1 MKEAAPIQP
10 QFDRLQKVAVSIGVP
25 ALGLCAIGAG
35 FNSKRFFEAYLM
47 AYVFWLGIGLG
58 CQAVLMIHHLAG
70 GRWGFAIRRQLE
82 AGSKTLPLL
91 TVLFIP
97 CLLGLHSLYIWTS
110 PEALDADALLRHK
123 QAYLNAPFFVVR
135 AAVYF
140 AIWLGTMV
148 LLNRASLTQ
157 DRTPNRE
164 ATRRLTLIS
173 GVGLGLYMLTMTF
186 ASIDWMMSLEPAWF
200 STIYGL
206 LIMTG
211 QVLGAFAFVIIVAA
225 LLVKYKSYAEVI
237 LPLHFHDLGNFLL
250 TFVIFWAYMAFSQF
264 LIIWSGNLPDENSWY
279 LHRLVGGWKAVGV
292 TLIIL
297 HFFVP
302 FLLLLSRDLKRR
314 SDWLSKVAFTVFVM
328 GMLDIFWIVAPGF
341 GRPSFQI
348 YWMDIMVPI
357 GIGGVWVAMFI
368 KQLKNQSAVPVHDS
382 RIEEEFEWA

>member
-1 MKEAAPIQP
+1 MNVIASLQP
-10 QFDRLQKVAVSIGVP
+10 EFERLQKVSIRTGVAALALC
-25 ALGLCAIGAG
+25 ALGAVL
-35 FNSKRFFEAYLM
+35 NPKRFFEAYLM
-47 AYVFWLGIGLG
+47 AYVFWLGVALG
-58 CQAVLMIHHLAG
+58 CQAILMIHHLAG

-82 AGSKTLPLL
+82 AASKTLPLL
-91 TVLFIP
+91 VVLFIP

-110 PEALDADALLRHK
+110 PAALDADALLRHK
-123 QAYLNAPFFVVR
+123 QPYLNAPFFVVR
-135 AAVYF
+135 AAIYF
-140 AIWLGTMV
+140 TVWLGTMA

-157 DRTPNRE
+157 DQTPSRE

-211 QVLGAFAFVIIVAA
+211 QVLGAFAFVIVVAA
-225 LLVKYKSYAEVI
+225 FLVKYKPYTEVI

-279 LHRLVGGWKAVGV
+279 LHRLVGGWKGAGV
-292 TLIIL
+292 MLIIL

-314 SDWLSKVAFTVFVM
+314 SSWLSKIARMVFVM
-328 GMLDIFWIVAPGF
+328 GLVDIFWIVAPGF
-341 GRPSFQI
+341 GRPAFQV
-348 YWMDIMVPI
+348 YWMDIVAPI
-357 GIGGVWVAMFI
+357 GIGGVWIAMFI
-368 KQLKNQSAVPVHDS
+368 KQLKSQSTVPVHDS

>member
-1 MKEAAPIQP
+1 MKEAASIQP
-10 QFDRLQKVAVSIGVP
+10 QFDRLQNMAVRIGVT
-25 ALGLCAIGAG
+25 ALALCAIGAE
-35 FNSKRFFEAYLM
+35 FSSKRFFEAYLM
-47 AYVFWLGIGLG
+47 AYVFWLGIALG
-58 CQAVLMIHHLAG
+58 CQAILMIHHLAG

-97 CLLGLHSLYIWTS
+97 CVLGLHSLYIWTS

-140 AIWLGTMV
+140 AVWLGTMA

-157 DRTPNRE
+157 DRTPSRE

-211 QVLGAFAFVIIVAA
+211 QVLGAFAFIIMVAA
-225 LLVKYKSYAEVI
+225 FLVKYEPYAETI

-250 TFVIFWAYMAFSQF
+250 TFVIFWAYMAYSQF

-279 LHRLVGGWKAVGV
+279 LHRLVGGWKGVGV

-314 SDWLSKVAFTVFVM
+314 PSWLSKVALMVFVM
-328 GMLDIFWIVAPGF
+328 GFLDIFWIVAPGF

-348 YWMDIMVPI
+348 HWMDVVASI
-357 GIGGVWVAMFI
+357 GIGGIWVAMFI
-368 KQLKNQSAVPVHDS
+368 KQLKRQSTVPAHDS